1 MLAVVPRWLAQKDSL
16 GQDVFLLG
24 SPGPLRR
31 RVALYYAE
39 LTNREVEYLVITR
52 DTTESDIKQRREI
65 ENGRTVYVD
74 QSAVKVSF
82 FETTWLLVMR

>member
-1 MLAVVPRWLAQKDSL
+1 M
-16 GQDVFLLG
+16 
-24 SPGPLRR
+24 
-31 RVALYYAE
+31 ALYYAE